1 MHLARY
7 GLVEFDKEIEILQG
21 VEMGRP
27 SYMKGLIKIEN
38 DMPRLEAGGFAFQ
51 IATGQYL
58 ISGKA

>member
-7 GLVEFDKEIEILQG
+7 GLAEFDKEIEILQG

-38 DMPRLEAGGFAFQ
+38 DIPCLAVGGFAFQ
-51 IATGQYL
+51 IAIGQYL
-58 ISGKA
+58 I